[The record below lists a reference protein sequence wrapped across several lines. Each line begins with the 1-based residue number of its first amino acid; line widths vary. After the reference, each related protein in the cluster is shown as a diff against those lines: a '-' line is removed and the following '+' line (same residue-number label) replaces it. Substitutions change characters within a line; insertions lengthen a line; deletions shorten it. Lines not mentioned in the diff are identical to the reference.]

1 MGPLLHL
8 STVFHGA
15 EWRAN
20 PDRLPSHPRAM
31 PSQTLTDA
39 YSALLSNA
47 PAPLFARARRLYL
60 NKYCLDGRGTKSV
73 LRLFV
78 AQETIEERVEVDQ
91 DAGPLGRIATLQSST
106 LELALVHWQQDA
118 PPEQALIETY
128 LRQSWQLQPCLIAPA
143 EESWFRNGGF
153 QFTVTLQQPLIW
165 VRSSRYQDADNQ
177 SGKGKPTKS

>member
-78 AQETIEERVEVDQ
+78 AQETIEEREEADFRARWPEQRV
-91 DAGPLGRIATLQSST
+91 
-106 LELALVHWQQDA
+106 DA
-118 PPEQALIETY
+118 PERRA
-128 LRQSWQLQPCLIAPA
+128 AP
-143 EESWFRNGGF
+143 
-153 QFTVTLQQPLIW
+153 QPLTTPHLHPL
-165 VRSSRYQDADNQ
+165 QMFEQ
-177 SGKGKPTKS
+177 KSDKKLSHVSLGNFYVKRFLPLLR